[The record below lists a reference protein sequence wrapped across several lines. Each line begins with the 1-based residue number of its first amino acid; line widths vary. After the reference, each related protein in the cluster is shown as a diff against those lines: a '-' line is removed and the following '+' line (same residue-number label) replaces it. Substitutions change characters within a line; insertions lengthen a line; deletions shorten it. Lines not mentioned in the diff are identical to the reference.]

1 MKKTPEEKARLN
13 AFYGA
18 QGLPFSNTGHSL
30 TGVSEPLYYNDSI
43 HIIYDACRSCYAIK
57 DNNKSYDEIKT
68 YIGKRV
74 QAGHDSIVEH
84 SNIIIAVHGT
94 SDDYLPDLLRLTTNR
109 RNLCKYLKVSS
120 NAADPNRNTN
130 TFDTIFQGSIR
141 GFKHLLI
148 NFPWNEEDNCFVE
161 HIRRQLY
168 QCTVKE
174 LWSNVSPEI
183 MDPTQ
188 FIDNIAINQLD
199 LDPELDEDDEKEL
212 RDQAGIDI
220 EKPFTISY
228 KNNDKF
234 EIVNIDNAATVSY
247 LVPHG
252 LLDSEGLRECCT
264 ITILFKNMSRT
275 ATHQLVRHRN
285 AITQES
291 QRYVNYDNA
300 GFTVPPVAKYLPK
313 EDMFEIDLYGI
324 KKKCSLESLGT
335 ELCKIY
341 GQLRK
346 QGIKKEDARAYL
358 PSNVQCHAIYMTF
371 TFSSLLK
378 FFELRCEPHAQA
390 EIREYAWELL
400 HTLLRLQECKAKGY
414 TEEFAADQG
423 IDLTSPFWIPGL
435 KEFYNSVL
443 VKYDD
448 DAEVIATSENS
459 VE

>member
-1 MKKTPEEKARLN
+1 MKKTPEDKARLN
-13 AFYGA
+13 TFYGA
-18 QGLPFSNTGHSL
+18 QGLPFSNTGRSL

-57 DNNKSYDEIKT
+57 DNDKSYDDIKT

-74 QAGHDSIVEH
+74 QAGHDSIAEH
-84 SNIIIAVHGT
+84 SNIIIAVHDT
-94 SDDYLPDLLRLTTNR
+94 SNVYRSDLLRLMTNK
-109 RNLCKYLKVSS
+109 RNLCKYIKVASD
-120 NAADPNRNTN
+120 AADPNRDSD
-130 TFDTIFQGSIR
+130 TFNTIFQGSIR
-141 GFKHLLI
+141 GFKHLI
-148 NFPWNEEDNCFVE
+148 VNFPWNEEDNCFVQ

-188 FIDNIAINQLD
+188 FIDNIAINQFD
-199 LDPELDEDDEKEL
+199 IDTELDEDDENEL
-212 RDQAGIDI
+212 REQAGIDI
-220 EKPFTISY
+220 DKPFTISY

-234 EIVNIDNAATVSY
+234 EIVNIDNAATVRY
-247 LVPHG
+247 LVPNK
-252 LLDSEGLRECCT
+252 LLDDEGLRESCT
-264 ITILFKNMSRT
+264 ITVLFKNMSRT

-324 KKKCSLESLGT
+324 KKKCSLESLGS

-400 HTLLRLQECKAKGY
+400 HTLLKLQECKAKGY

-423 IDLTSPFWIPGL
+423 IDITSPFWIPGL

-448 DAEVIATSENS
+448 DAEVIATKES
-459 VE
+459 

>member
-1 MKKTPEEKARLN
+1 MKKTLEEKARLN
-13 AFYGA
+13 ALYGA
-18 QGLPFSNTGHSL
+18 QGLPFTSTGHSL
-30 TGVSEPLYYNDSI
+30 TGISEPLYYNDSI

-57 DNNKSYDEIKT
+57 DNNKSYDDIKT

-94 SDDYLPDLLRLTTNR
+94 SNDYLPDLLRLTTNR

-120 NAADPNRNTN
+120 NVADPDRDTN

-141 GFKHLLI
+141 GFKHLLV
-148 NFPWNEEDNCFVE
+148 NFPWNEEDNCFIE

-188 FIDNIAINQLD
+188 FIDNIAINQFD
-199 LDPELDEDDEKEL
+199 IDTELDEGDETEL
-212 RDQAGIDI
+212 REQAGTDI
-220 EKPFTISY
+220 EKPFTVSY

-234 EIVNIDNAATVSY
+234 EIVNIDNASAVRY
-247 LVPHG
+247 LVPQG
-252 LLDSEGLRECCT
+252 LLDDEGLRECCT
-264 ITILFKNMSRT
+264 ITVLFKNMSRT

-324 KKKCSLESLGT
+324 KKKTSLESLGD

-400 HTLLRLQECKAKGY
+400 HTLLKLQECKTKEY

-435 KEFYNSVL
+435 EEFYNSVL
-443 VKYDD
+443 IKYDD
-448 DAEVIATSENS
+448 DAEVIATKEI
-459 VE
+459 

>member
-1 MKKTPEEKARLN
+1 MKKKKTSEKVRLD
-13 AFYGA
+13 AFYGV
-18 QGLPFSNTGHSL
+18 QGFPINDTGRSL

-57 DNNKSYDEIKT
+57 DNNKSYEDIKT

-74 QAGHDSIVEH
+74 QAGHDSIIEH

-94 SDDYLPDLLRLTTNR
+94 LDNYLPDLLRLTTNK
-109 RNLCKYLKVSS
+109 RNLCKYLKVASD
-120 NAADPNRNTN
+120 AADPNREGN
-130 TFDTIFQGSIR
+130 TFNTIFQGSIR
-141 GFKHLLI
+141 GFKHLLV

-174 LWSNVSPEI
+174 LWSNVAPEI

-188 FIDNIAINQLD
+188 FIDNIAINQFD
-199 LDPELDEDDEKEL
+199 IDTELDEDDEKEL
-212 RDQAGIDI
+212 REQAGIEI
-220 EKPFTISY
+220 EKPFTIYY

-234 EIVNIDNAATVSY
+234 EIVNIDNAVAVRY

-252 LLDSEGLRECCT
+252 LLDDEGLRECCT
-264 ITILFKNMSRT
+264 ITVLFKNMSRT

-324 KKKCSLESLGT
+324 KKKCSLESLGD

-346 QGIKKEDARAYL
+346 QGVKKEDARAYL
-358 PSNVQCHAIYMTF
+358 PGNVQCHSIYMTF

-400 HTLLRLQECKAKGY
+400 HTLLKLQECGY
-414 TEEFAADQG
+414 TEVAKEQH

>member
-324 KKKCSLESLGT
+324 KKKCSLESLGN

-400 HTLLRLQECKAKGY
+400 HTLLRLQECKTKGY

-423 IDLTSPFWIPGL
+423 IDITSPFWIPGL